1 MQKTKV
7 NLQMLIWKVKSVKIS
22 KYNHWIQLPFQ
33 NLASVNYQTLQQML
47 LEELW
52 KVFTLLGV
60 FFKAPVTENVLN
72 KDQPGWYIRKTII
85 KQNQNWTILVSSL
98 IGDQNKPIEML
109 NIDSITQT
117 IERYKWR

>member
-7 NLQMLIWKVKSVKIS
+7 NLQMLIWKVKFVKIS
-22 KYNHWIQLPFQ
+22 KYNHWNQLPFQ

-72 KDQPGWYIRKTII
+72 KEQPEWYIR
-85 KQNQNWTILVSSL
+85 
-98 IGDQNKPIEML
+98 
-109 NIDSITQT
+109 
-117 IERYKWR
+117 

>member
-60 FFKAPVTENVLN
+60 FFLKGPSDRKCFE
-72 KDQPGWYIRKTII
+72 QPGWYIR
-85 KQNQNWTILVSSL
+85 
-98 IGDQNKPIEML
+98 
-109 NIDSITQT
+109 
-117 IERYKWR
+117 